1 MDDWKRSSATLLA
14 TKYLDIMKYV
24 SEHQTEY
31 EEWKHD
37 HCCVDSGG
45 TLYRGSDRSAV

>member
-14 TKYLDIMKYV
+14 TKYLDIRHYV
-24 SEHQTEY
+24 AEHQTEY

-37 HCCVDSGG
+37 HCVDSGG
-45 TLYRGSDRSAV
+45 TLYRGCDSPAV